1 MTETPSPNVEYNQFI
16 TTKNEEEISFDKVFL
31 PSNEKEENVSKI
43 ILKMQKDY
51 SYLSMAIVF
60 IFFIYIISISSMI
73 VVPKTIYPFLI
84 ESSFFVMI
92 TLISILM
99 NCFSENKVEISE
111 NEVTKQLSIQ
121 TINSFNCKKRQI
133 NLGLENC
140 HLEYISKNSRI
151 FSLYLLID
159 FKNYMDYD
167 IDISKITTVPARLFY
182 FLGEFQAQFLQD
194 LNKNFEKTIQN
205 RTLLFINKYQLLKH
219 SENFYS
225 FFVENPLIDDSCC
238 YIFLIVFFLI
248 IILILT
254 CVIIIFIITRVSFTL
269 ILIFSIVLIINCI
282 IIIIIRESKVRKIIR
297 IDFIFSEGKNKLFIG
312 LVRFHEKSYS
322 KTFIYDSNVIE
333 KFAVRKLSDEND
345 GYVLKCFSMN
355 GVEEEIYTFH
365 EITTEKLTNLL
376 SVLNQKKI
384 VHK

>member
-1 MTETPSPNVEYNQFI
+1 MTETPSSNGEYNQLL

-31 PSNEKEENVSKI
+31 PSNEKEKNISKI
-43 ILKMQKDY
+43 ILKMQKEY

-84 ESSFFVMI
+84 ESTFIVMI
-92 TLISILM
+92 VLIFILI
-99 NCFSENKVEISE
+99 NCFSEKKVEISE
-111 NEVTKQLSIQ
+111 NELTKQLSIQ

-140 HLEYISKNSRI
+140 HLEYISKNRI

-167 IDISKITTVPARLFY
+167 IDISKITTKPARLFY
-182 FLGEFQAQFLQD
+182 FIGEFQFEFLQD

-205 RTLLFINKYQLLKH
+205 KTILHIDKYQLLKH
-219 SENFYS
+219 SDNFYS
-225 FFVENPLIDDSCC
+225 FFVQNPFDDSFC
-238 YIFLIVFFLI
+238 YKFLIVLFLIIFLILA
-248 IILILT
+248 
-254 CVIIIFIITRVSFTL
+254 CVIIIFIITKESFTL
-269 ILIFSIVLIINCI
+269 ILIFSIIFIINCI
-282 IIIIIRESKVRKIIR
+282 IILIIRESKVRKIIR

-322 KTFIYDSNVIE
+322 KTFIYDSNIVE

-365 EITTEKLTNLL
+365 DITTQELTNLL

-384 VHK
+384 VQK

>member
-43 ILKMQKDY
+43 ILKMQKRN
-51 SYLSMAIVF
+51 SYLSAAVISL
-60 IFFIYIISISSMI
+60 FFIYIFTISTTLIL
-73 VVPKTIYPFLI
+73 PKTIYPFLI
-84 ESSFFVMI
+84 ESTFLVI
-92 TLISILM
+92 LILISIIN

-111 NEVTKQLSIQ
+111 NEVTKQLTIQ
-121 TINSFNCKKRQI
+121 TINSFNCKKIKI

-140 HLEYISKNSRI
+140 HLEYNCIYGK
-151 FSLYLLID
+151 FSLYLFID

-182 FLGEFQAQFLQD
+182 FLGEFQDQFLQD
-194 LNKNFEKTIQN
+194 LTKNFEKTILN
-205 RTLLFINKYQLLKH
+205 KTLLLIDKYQLLKH
-219 SENFYS
+219 SDNFYS
-225 FFVENPLIDDSCC
+225 FFVQHPINNDSSC
-238 YIFLIVFFLI
+238 YNFLIVFFLI

>member
-1 MTETPSPNVEYNQFI
+1 MTETPSSNGEYNQFL

-31 PSNEKEENVSKI
+31 PSNEKEKNISKI
-43 ILKMQKDY
+43 ILKMEKEY
-51 SYLSMAIVF
+51 SYLSIACIS
-60 IFFIYIISISSMI
+60 IFFMYFFTISLMIIL
-73 VVPKTIYPFLI
+73 PKTIYPFLI
-84 ESSFFVMI
+84 ESTFIVMI
-92 TLISILM
+92 VLIFILI
-99 NCFSENKVEISE
+99 NCFSEKKVEISE
-111 NEVTKQLSIQ
+111 NELTKQLSIQ

-140 HLEYISKNSRI
+140 HLEYISKTRI

-167 IDISKITTVPARLFY
+167 IDISKITTKPARLFY
-182 FLGEFQAQFLQD
+182 FIGEFQFEFLQD

-205 RTLLFINKYQLLKH
+205 KTILHIDKYQLLKH
-219 SENFYS
+219 SDNFYS
-225 FFVENPLIDDSCC
+225 FFVQNPFDSFCYKFLIVLFLI
-238 YIFLIVFFLI
+238 IFLILA
-248 IILILT
+248 
-254 CVIIIFIITRVSFTL
+254 CVIIIFIITKESFTL
-269 ILIFSIVLIINCI
+269 ILIFSIIFIINCI

-365 EITTEKLTNLL
+365 EITTQELTNLL

>member
-1 MTETPSPNVEYNQFI
+1 MTETPSSNGEYNQFL

-31 PSNEKEENVSKI
+31 PSNDKEENVSKI

-84 ESSFFVMI
+84 ESTFIVMI
-92 TLISILM
+92 VLIFILI
-99 NCFSENKVEISE
+99 NCFSEKKVEISE
-111 NEVTKQLSIQ
+111 NELTKQLSIQ

-140 HLEYISKNSRI
+140 HLEYISKTRI

-167 IDISKITTVPARLFY
+167 IDISKITTKPARLFY
-182 FLGEFQAQFLQD
+182 FIGEFQFEFLQD

-205 RTLLFINKYQLLKH
+205 KTLLHIDKYQLLKH
-219 SENFYS
+219 SDNFYS

-248 IILILT
+248 IILILA
-254 CVIIIFIITRVSFTL
+254 CVIIIFIITKESFTL
-269 ILIFSIVLIINCI
+269 ILIFSIIFIINCI
-282 IIIIIRESKVRKIIR
+282 IILIIRESKVRKIIR

-322 KTFIYDSNVIE
+322 KTFIYDSNIVE

-365 EITTEKLTNLL
+365 DITTQELTNLL